1 MTSRT
6 LLMIGLGSL
15 GLTALA
21 LTARNDRPASPV
33 PISAAKSQ
41 AGQVRCEGR
50 VNTYPGEEV
59 VISAEYAGRV
69 ASLPVQE
76 LDVVRPGQLLAR
88 LDAREQEANLAA
100 ARARIRELDAELQ
113 FLNLEQGRQKQ
124 LVAEGAVGQRAFDD
138 ADSRLRLTQA
148 RREAAQA
155 SVAQLE
161 AALAKLSLVAP
172 FAGTVIERMAQPGEL
187 LPAGGRLLRLANLK
201 RLRIEAEVDEYD
213 LSRLRLGA
221 PVRVEVEGQTGTVE
235 GRVEEIP
242 AAVSLRRL
250 KALDPSRPT
259 DIRVAL
265 VKIALPATQG
275 LKLGQRVEVSIQS
288 N

>member
-1 MTSRT
+1 MTSRI
-6 LLMIGLGSL
+6 LLFLGLGSL

-21 LTARNDRPASPV
+21 LYARNDRPPAPTSV
-33 PISAAKSQ
+33 SAAKLNS
-41 AGQVRCEGR
+41 GQVRCEGR

-76 LDVVRPGQLLAR
+76 LDLVRPGQVLAR
-88 LDAREQEANLAA
+88 LDAREQEASLAA
-100 ARARIRELDAELQ
+100 ARARVRELEAELQ
-113 FLNLEQGRQKQ
+113 FLNLEQHRQKQ

-221 PVRVEVEGQTGTVE
+221 PVRVEVEGQVGAVE

-265 VKIALPATQG
+265 VKIAVPATQG